1 MLLRHAPLFFLLL
14 LALLEVNAFL
24 DHRQVVQIRFL
35 TARKG
40 TAAQETSERIEP
52 AVYRKDLYSVLGIK
66 RSSTQKEIRDAY
78 WAIAVISHPDRNNSQ
93 EALELFRNASY
104 AYKILGKDTTTRSNY
119 DYTLGAEK
127 FATALSE
134 VGSDVVIPL
143 ARDVALPLINMTVRG
158 ISSIAKTL
166 GRDIYEQSKSVIEAV
181 SSKEISNVEQISDLQ
196 QRVLGAWSKT
206 RSEQQIRSITERI
219 DVTDRRI
226 SESLEELENA
236 VESKLALTKL
246 LPGLEERLKQENE
259 TAINALRYTEQIRLS
274 CRRSCYINDILY

>member
-1 MLLRHAPLFFLLL
+1 
-14 LALLEVNAFL
+14 V
-24 DHRQVVQIRFL
+24 
-35 TARKG
+35 RKG
-40 TAAQETSERIEP
+40 TTAQETSERIEP

-104 AYKILGKDTTTRSNY
+104 AYKILGKDKATRSNY

-158 ISSIAKTL
+158 IRSIAKAF
-166 GRDIYEQSKSVIEAV
+166 GRDIYEQSKSVIDAV
-181 SSKEISNVEQISDLQ
+181 SSEEISNVEQISDLQ
-196 QRVLGAWSKT
+196 QRVLDAWSKT

-219 DVTDRRI
+219 DITDRRI
-226 SESLEELENA
+226 SKSLEELESA
-236 VESKLALTKL
+236 VERKLSLTNL
-246 LPGLEERLKQENE
+246 LPGLGERIKQDNE
-259 TAINALRYTEQIRLS
+259 TAINALRYTLQSKSTFRCSSFVKLYSSFKECFQPTKMSLS
-274 CRRSCYINDILY
+274 RPKSLLL